1 TDQVEPPAGW
11 NPAWPARRSQPTAV
25 LSHQVYRTALGYQIV
40 QLLAAPGCVGPL
52 RQSVL
57 LPDAEDYIEC
67 EAWWTMGLETAPEA
81 TYIAYP
87 FTVPAPTARFDVGG
101 QAVIVDTEQLLG
113 VCRDYFTVQGWV
125 DLSGQ
130 NLGVTIATP
139 DNPMVQ
145 LGGFQFAQ
153 HQASVSLER
162 AVMLGWVTNNYWET
176 NFRAHQPGPVHCR
189 YRILPYAGAFDEA
202 RAHRFGLEAAQA
214 QPLVQHMGEV
224 PLSSALFPTTGSL
237 LELPSDPIL
246 VTHVK
251 PAAIRPYLIVRL
263 LNASD
268 ESQRVELGSA
278 LLEIGAAWLCDLLE
292 TPLRTLVVH
301 DGKVHLELEARRFA
315 TVRLLVR
322 VSGAEQS

>member
-1 TDQVEPPAGW
+1 
-11 NPAWPARRSQPTAV
+11 
-25 LSHQVYRTALGYQIV
+25 
-40 QLLAAPGCVGPL
+40 
-52 RQSVL
+52 
-57 LPDAEDYIEC
+57 
-67 EAWWTMGLETAPEA
+67 MGQGTAPEA

-87 FTVPAPTARFDVGG
+87 FDLPASTARFDVGG
-101 QAVIVDTEQLLG
+101 QAVIVDTEQLPG

-153 HQASVSLER
+153 HQASVALER
-162 AVMLGWVTNNYWET
+162 ALMLGWVTNNYWET

-202 RAHRFGLEAAQA
+202 RAHRFGLEAVQA
-214 QPLVQHMGEV
+214 QPLVQHMGES
-224 PLSSALFPTTGSL
+224 PASSALFPGSGAL

-251 PAAIRPYLIVRL
+251 PAAIQPHIVLRL

-268 ESQRVELGSA
+268 EPQRVELGSA
-278 LLEIGAAWLCDLLE
+278 LLEIAAAWLCDLLE
-292 TPLRTLVVH
+292 TPQRELDVR
-301 DGKVHLELEARRFA
+301 DGKVCLELEARRFA
-315 TVRLLVR
+315 TVTLLVHL
-322 VSGAEQS
+322 SGVGN